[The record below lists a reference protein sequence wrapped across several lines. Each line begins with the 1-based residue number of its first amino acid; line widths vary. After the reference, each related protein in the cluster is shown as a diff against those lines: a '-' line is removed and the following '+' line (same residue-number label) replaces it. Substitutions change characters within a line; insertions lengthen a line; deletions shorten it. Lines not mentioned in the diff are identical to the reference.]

1 MGEEKLPAL
10 GGKSFEALREIILTI
25 IFRAPAK

>member
-10 GGKSFEALREIILTI
+10 GGKSFEALKQTNQHAAE
-25 IFRAPAK
+25 